1 MTVLSAETHLSFRV
15 LTYSLGNVHCWR
27 IVLGQGLIA
36 VPLGSFL
43 SCKLSA
49 SDLSKH
55 DVMLPHSSFLSQVV

>member
-36 VPLGSFL
+36 VPLGSF
-43 SCKLSA
+43 
-49 SDLSKH
+49 
-55 DVMLPHSSFLSQVV
+55 SFL

>member
-49 SDLSKH
+49 ACSYLHCKCKGKLCYASC
-55 DVMLPHSSFLSQVV
+55 